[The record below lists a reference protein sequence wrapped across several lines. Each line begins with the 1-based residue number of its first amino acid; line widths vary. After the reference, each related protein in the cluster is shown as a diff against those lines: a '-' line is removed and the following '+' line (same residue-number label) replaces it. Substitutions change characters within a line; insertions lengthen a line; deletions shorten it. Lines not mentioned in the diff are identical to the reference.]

1 MAATLLPGDRLVV
14 LPAVNWKKGDLV
26 AARDPRR
33 PERLIVKRLHSLN
46 DEGFDL
52 RGDNP
57 PASTDSRHFGP
68 VPRSLVLGR
77 AVYRYAPAH
86 RAGWINR
93 AR

>member
-1 MAATLLPGDRLVV
+1 MVGALLPGDRLLVI
-14 LPAVNWKKGDLV
+14 PAVKWKKGDLV

-33 PERLIVKRLHSLN
+33 PERLIVKRLSSLN
-46 DEGFDL
+46 DDGFDL

-68 VPRSLVLGR
+68 VPRSLVLGKV
-77 AVYRYAPAH
+77 VYRYAPAA

-93 AR
+93 LR